1 MIDSIKVLGDGAQ
14 ITLIICSTIV
24 ILSVLALIT
33 GLVYCLCRS
42 PKKDCEDDNNSSGTS
57 KADDKAQTV
66 ISQEDRSQKLQF
78 EKEDRAKALI
88 KDMFEATRIK
98 TTYSD
103 NRREEK
109 CDIKVAQELIKEYKS
124 ILNPENERETN

>member
-1 MIDSIKVLGDGAQ
+1 MIESIKVLGDGAQ

-24 ILSVLALIT
+24 ILSVLVLIT
-33 GLVYCLCRS
+33 GLIYCLCRCH
-42 PKKDCEDDNNSSGTS
+42 KKKCQDENNSSGPS
-57 KADDKAQTV
+57 EAGDKAKTV
-66 ISQEDRSQKLQF
+66 TSQEDHSQKLQF

-103 NRREEK
+103 NRKEEK
-109 CDIKVAQELIKEYKS
+109 CDIKVAQELIKEYKN
-124 ILNPENERETN
+124 ILNPKNDRETN